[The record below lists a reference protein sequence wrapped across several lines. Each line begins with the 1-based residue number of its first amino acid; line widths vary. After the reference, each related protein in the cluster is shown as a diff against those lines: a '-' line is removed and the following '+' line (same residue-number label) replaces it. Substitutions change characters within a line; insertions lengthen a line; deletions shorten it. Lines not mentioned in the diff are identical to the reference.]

1 MSTEQA
7 RTERYSIYAETLSKR
22 FKTGIL
28 ASVQEKPLWVLWKAE
43 RDEQGNIHKQPFTPR
58 GYPGSIYKPRQ
69 WSSLHNVLEALATGN
84 FAGIGIMLPAPYIL
98 IDKDA
103 KEEAPIYD
111 RAAKKIISPLA
122 LRLLEHVPSYAELS
136 PNNGLHII
144 TEGRPQRGNFKAPE
158 LEMYTNWFA
167 TVTTRH
173 IPGTPLDVTNQQQAI
188 VALEDEFHP
197 KGAETAL
204 QNTQNTGGVVGSA
217 RLSSLPPQAREHR
230 LLQELLSGDMTSVD
244 NDHHRA
250 DWNALMILLHWTGD
264 DVQLS
269 KQIFLDSQLGQRAKA
284 QEPEGEGRRGNTN
297 YVDRTIAR
305 IREKRTNP
313 PMKR

>member
-22 FKTGIL
+22 FQTGIL
-28 ASVQEKPLWVLWKAE
+28 ASMQEKPLWVLWKAE
-43 RDEQGNIHKQPFTPR
+43 TDEQDNIHKQPFTPR
-58 GYPGSIYKPRQ
+58 GYPASIYKPRQ
-69 WSSLHNVLEALATGN
+69 WSSLDNVLEALATGN

-98 IDKDA
+98 FDKDA
-103 KEEAPIYD
+103 KEDAPIYD

-144 TEGRPQRGNFKAPE
+144 TEGRPTRGNFKAPE

-173 IPGTPLDVTNQQQAI
+173 IPRTPLDVTNQQAAI
-188 VALEDEFHP
+188 EALDDEFHAP
-197 KGAETAL
+197 TQAREF
-204 QNTQNTGGVVGSA
+204 QNTGGGVGTA
-217 RLSSLPPQAREHR
+217 RLSELPPEAISDPV
-230 LLQELLSGDMTSVD
+230 LQELLRGDMGRYG

-250 DWNALMILLHWTGD
+250 DWHLLMKLLHWTGD
-264 DVQLS
+264 DISLS
-269 KQIFLDSQLGQRAKA
+269 KQIFLDSPLGQRAKA
-284 QEPEGEGRRGNTN
+284 QEPEREGRRGNTN
-297 YVDRTIAR
+297 YVDRTIER
-305 IREKRTNP
+305 IRTMRRNP